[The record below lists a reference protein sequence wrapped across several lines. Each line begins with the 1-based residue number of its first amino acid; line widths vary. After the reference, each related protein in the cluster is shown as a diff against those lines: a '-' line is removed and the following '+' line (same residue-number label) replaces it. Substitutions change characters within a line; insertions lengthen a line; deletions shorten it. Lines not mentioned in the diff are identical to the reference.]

1 MWQVTLVQVENHLHV
16 YIYTHEERVRTN
28 AIYRIYIES
37 KLGDYLFIFFYPSKN
52 VFEGT
57 VSKG

>member
-1 MWQVTLVQVENHLHV
+1 MYVS
-16 YIYTHEERVRTN
+16 IYTHEERVRTN